1 MAKSAYEKALEKQT
15 RETKKAMDKQN
26 REAKRLAEKEARRQR
41 ASAIVN
47 GQGTIGGMR
56 IMDAA
61 AEELLGIIL
70 NGYDGNERKYVHG
83 DVDVFPAS
91 YHASMLLEFEKLS
104 MYGMISAPL
113 VFISGMWEATLT
125 PQGITYFEDKKKA
138 EEKEKDMKP
147 SINIGSIN
155 ATGSNLIL
163 GDVINSTLSIDN
175 SVTRIENE
183 IEEKGGEDKQE
194 LKEILDEVK
203 ELIENMQESR
213 HVPKNK
219 GLFARLTGHLEKHS
233 WLYGEVI
240 GLLGGAALQM
250 LQG

>member
-1 MAKSAYEKALEKQT
+1 MAKSAFEKAIEKQS
-15 RETKKAMDKQN
+15 
-26 REAKRLAEKEARRQR
+26 REAKKIAEQEARRQR
-41 ASAIVN
+41 ASAIVG
-47 GQGTIGGMR
+47 GQAMVGGMR

-61 AEELLGIIL
+61 AEELFGVIL
-70 NGYDGNERKYVHG
+70 SLYDGNDGKYVHG
-83 DVDVFPAS
+83 DIDVFPIS
-91 YHASMLLEFEKLS
+91 YRFSLAQEFEKLS
-104 MYGMISAPL
+104 MYGIISAPL
-113 VFISGMWEATLT
+113 VSIVGTWEATLT

-138 EEKEKDMKP
+138 EEKEKNMKP
-147 SINIGSIN
+147 SINIGNIT
-155 ATGSNLIL
+155 ATGSNFVL
-163 GDVINSTLSIDN
+163 GDVINSTLSVDN

-194 LKEILDEVK
+194 LKEILEEVK

-233 WLYGEVI
+233 WFYAEII
-240 GLLGGAALQM
+240 GLIGGAALQM

>member
-1 MAKSAYEKALEKQT
+1 MAKSAYEKALEKQA

-26 REAKRLAEKEARRQR
+26 REAKRLAEQEARRQR

-47 GQGTIGGMR
+47 GQGIIGGMR

-61 AEELLGIIL
+61 AEELLDIIL
-70 NGYDGNERKYVHG
+70 KVYDGNERKFVHG
-83 DVDVFPAS
+83 DYDIIPKA
-91 YHASMLLEFEKLS
+91 YHSSLLLEFEKLS

-113 VFISGMWEATLT
+113 VFISGMWETTLT

-138 EEKEKDMKP
+138 EEREKTMKP
-147 SINIGSIN
+147 SINIGSIT
-155 ATGSNLIL
+155 ATGSNFVL
-163 GDVINSTLSIDN
+163 GDVVNSTLSVDN
-175 SVTRIENE
+175 SMARIENE

-213 HVPKNK
+213 HIPKNK
-219 GLFARLTGHLEKHS
+219 GLFARLANHLEKHG
-233 WLYGEVI
+233 WFYGEVI
-240 GLLGGAALQM
+240 GLIGAAALQL

>member
-1 MAKSAYEKALEKQT
+1 MAKSAFEKAIEKQS
-15 RETKKAMDKQN
+15 
-26 REAKRLAEKEARRQR
+26 REAKKIAEQEARRQR
-41 ASAIVN
+41 ASAIVG
-47 GQGTIGGMR
+47 GQAMVGGMR

-61 AEELLGIIL
+61 AEELFGVIL
-70 NGYDGNERKYVHG
+70 SLYDGNDGKYVHG
-83 DVDVFPAS
+83 NSDSIPQS
-91 YHASMLLEFEKLS
+91 YRQSLLLEFEKLN
-104 MYGMISAPL
+104 MYGVVTAPKISI
-113 VFISGMWEATLT
+113 VGTWEATLT

-138 EEKEKDMKP
+138 EEKEKNMKP
-147 SINIGSIN
+147 SINIGNIT
-155 ATGSNLIL
+155 ATGSNFVL
-163 GDVINSTLSIDN
+163 GDVINSTLSVDN

-233 WLYGEVI
+233 WFYAEVI
-240 GLLGGAALQM
+240 GLIGAAALQM